1 MVKFHFR
8 NAFINILSLLCVQQL
23 IWCVFYAPAEF
34 FDLLPEDAIPKN
46 CLTFRHV
53 VPVSATTGLGVDHLK
68 RCIRE
73 SLDEEAERENKAIH
87 EERLRALRNQ

>member
-1 MVKFHFR
+1 MV
-8 NAFINILSLLCVQQL
+8 
-23 IWCVFYAPAEF
+23 CVFYAPAEF